1 MSKPL
6 DGIRVLD
13 LSRILA
19 GPYCTQFLGEMG
31 ADVIKVE
38 PPGHGDDTRTW
49 GPPFLDGG
57 EAVYFLAA
65 NRNKR
70 GIAVDL
76 KTEQGRDIIRELAAE
91 ADVLVENFRPG
102 TLERWGLD
110 YAALSATNPRLI
122 HLAITGFGQ
131 SGRYRDRP
139 GYDLIAQGMGGVM
152 NLTGEADGAPMKVG
166 LPVADLN
173 GGTWGII
180 AVLMALQ
187 ARHQTGRGQYLDVSL
202 LEAQMAWHI
211 YAAGSYLQT
220 GDEPRRSGTSHPMIA
235 PYQAYQVADGWMNFA
250 VGSQKLWQLFCQVLE
265 LDIADDE
272 RFATNAQRVAHRA
285 ELDAIIE
292 PVLRAEPMQHW
303 LEAFG
308 AAGVPVGPINTM
320 ADLYADPWVHERDQV
335 VELPHPAIGTYRGTG
350 FPVHASDTQPAPS
363 GPPPTLGQHTADV
376 LAELGYD
383 VDQIAALHRDGVVHS

>member
-1 MSKPL
+1 MTGPL

-49 GPPFLDGG
+49 GPPFLEGG

-76 KTEQGRDIIRELAAE
+76 KTEHGREILRALAAD

-102 TLERWGLD
+102 TLEKWGLD
-110 YAALSATNPRLI
+110 YDALIERNPRLI
-122 HLAITGFGQ
+122 HLSITGFGQ
-131 SGRYRDRP
+131 TGRYRDRP

-152 NLTGEADGAPMKVG
+152 NLTGEADGTPMKVG

-187 ARHQTGRGQYLDVSL
+187 ARHTTGRGQYLDVSL

-220 GDEPRRSGTSHPMIA
+220 GDEPQRSGASHPMIA
-235 PYQAYQVADGWMNFA
+235 PYQAYRAADGWMNVT
-250 VGSQKLWQLFCQVLE
+250 VGSQKLWSLFCDALE
-265 LDIADDE
+265 LDIAEDP
-272 RFATNAQRVAHRA
+272 RFADNARRVAHRE
-285 ELDAIIE
+285 ELNAIIE
-292 PVLRAEPMQHW
+292 PVLRAEPVQHW
-303 LEAFG
+303 LDVFG
-308 AAGVPVGPINTM
+308 QAGIPAGPVNGM
-320 ADLYADPWVHERDQV
+320 AELYADPWVQQREQV
-335 VELPHPAIGTYRGTG
+335 VRMPHPAVGTYQGTG
-350 FPVHASDTQPAPS
+350 FPVKASETQPGAVL
-363 GPPPTLGQHTADV
+363 PPPTLGQHTAEV

-383 VDQIAALHRDGVVHS
+383 EDGVARLKDDGVAC

>member
-1 MSKPL
+1 MGKPL
-6 DGIRVLD
+6 AGIRVLD

-19 GPYCTQFLGEMG
+19 GPYCAQFLGEMG
-31 ADVIKVE
+31 ADVVKVE

-49 GPPFLDGG
+49 GPPFLAGG

-76 KTEQGRDIIRELAAE
+76 KTEPGREIIRKFAAA

-110 YAALSATNPRLI
+110 YASLSAANPRLI
-122 HLAITGFGQ
+122 HLSITGFGQ
-131 SGRYRDRP
+131 TGRYRDRP

-152 NLTGEADGAPMKVG
+152 NLTGDADGTPMKVG

-173 GGTWGII
+173 GGTWGIV

-187 ARHQTGRGQYLDVSL
+187 ARHQNGRGQYLDVSL
-202 LEAQMAWHI
+202 LEAQLAWHI

-220 GDEPRRSGTSHPMIA
+220 GGEPERSGTAHPMIA
-235 PYQAYQVADGWMNFA
+235 PYQAYQVADGWLNVA
-250 VGSQKLWQLFCQVLE
+250 VGSQKLWRLFCQVLD

-272 RFATNAQRVAHRA
+272 RFASNSQRVAHRA
-285 ELDAIIE
+285 ELAALVE
-292 PVLRAEPMQHW
+292 PVLGAKPMRHW
-303 LEAFG
+303 LDAFG
-308 AAGVPVGPINTM
+308 AAGVPVGPINRM
-320 ADLYADPWVHERDQV
+320 ADIYADPWVAERDQV
-335 VELPHPAIGTYRGTG
+335 VRMPHPTIGTYQGTG
-350 FPVHASDTQPAPS
+350 FPVHASETQPEPAL
-363 GPPPTLGQHTADV
+363 PPPTLGQHTAEV
-376 LAELGYD
+376 LAELGYPPE
-383 VDQIAALHRDGVVHS
+383 QIAALRRDGIVNS

>member
-1 MSKPL
+1 MTKPL

-57 EAVYFLAA
+57 EAAYFLAA

-76 KTEQGRDIIRELAAE
+76 KTERGREIVRALAAE
-91 ADVLVENFRPG
+91 ADVVVENFRPG
-102 TLERWGLD
+102 TLEKWGLGHD
-110 YAALSATNPRLI
+110 TLSELNPRLI
-122 HLAITGFGQ
+122 HLSITGFGQ
-131 SGRYRDRP
+131 TGRYRDRP
-139 GYDLIAQGMGGVM
+139 GYDLIAQGMGGIM
-152 NLTGEADGAPMKVG
+152 NLTGEPDGAPMKVG

-187 ARHQTGRGQYLDVSL
+187 ARHSTGRGQYLDVSL
-202 LEAQMAWHI
+202 LEAQMAWHT

-220 GDEPRRSGTSHPMIA
+220 GDEPERSGAAHPMIA
-235 PYQAYQVADGWMNFA
+235 PYQAYRAADGWMNIT
-250 VGSQKLWQLFCQVLE
+250 VGSQKLWGLFCAALG
-265 LDIADDE
+265 LDIADDP
-272 RFATNAQRVAHRA
+272 RFCDNAQRVTHRD
-285 ELDAIIE
+285 ELNALVE
-292 PVLRAEPMQHW
+292 PVLRERPVQHW
-303 LEAFG
+303 IDELG
-308 AAGVPVGPINTM
+308 RAGIPAGPINGM
-320 ADLYADPWVHERDQV
+320 AELYADPWVHEREQV
-335 VELPHPAIGTYRGTG
+335 VELAHPTAGTYRGTG
-350 FPVHASDTQPAPS
+350 FPVKASQTPAEPALA
-363 GPPPTLGQHTADV
+363 PPTLGQHTDEV
-376 LAELGYD
+376 LGELGYGA
-383 VDQIAALHRDGVVHS
+383 DQVVGLRNDGIVN